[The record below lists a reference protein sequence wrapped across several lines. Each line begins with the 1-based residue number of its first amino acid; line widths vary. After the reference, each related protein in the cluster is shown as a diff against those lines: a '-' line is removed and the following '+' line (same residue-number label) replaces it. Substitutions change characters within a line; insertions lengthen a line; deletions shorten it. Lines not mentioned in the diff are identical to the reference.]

1 MLDLRAGS
9 VGTRISPSTAADRRH
24 HDELTHA
31 LLRAGRPDRQDTL
44 RRAVELNLCLAAE
57 ISARFSGRGVDDDE
71 LRQIAALGLV
81 KAVRTFQADRD
92 SSFLAFAQQTIT
104 GELKRYF
111 RDHAWLVRIPRRLH
125 EVLGD
130 VQKVAG
136 EHAPAGIA
144 ARIDRSEQEVT
155 EALRARRCRQG
166 LPLAELSDRP
176 ADVDAEVERIET
188 ADLVRSV
195 LAALDPRSR
204 TILFLRYVEERGQAD
219 IGRFVGLS
227 QVQVSREI
235 RRALRLARER
245 GTELVQAAG

>member
-1 MLDLRAGS
+1 MLDVRTGSAALR
-9 VGTRISPSTAADRRH
+9 VSPSTAADRRH
-24 HDELTHA
+24 HDDLTHA
-31 LLRAGRPDRQDTL
+31 LLQPGRPDRQDAI
-44 RRAVELNLCLAAE
+44 RRAVELNLCLAFEVA
-57 ISARFSGRGVDDDE
+57 ARFSGRGVDDDE

-92 SSFLAFAQQTIT
+92 SSFLAFALQTVT

-130 VQKVAG
+130 VQKMGG
-136 EHAPAGIA
+136 EHPPAGIA
-144 ARIDRSEQEVT
+144 ARIDRSEQEVE
-155 EALRARRCRQG
+155 EALQARSCREG

-176 ADVDAEVERIET
+176 ADLDAEVERIET

-195 LAALDPRSR
+195 LAELDPRSR

-219 IGRFVGLS
+219 IGRVVGLS

-235 RRALRLARER
+235 RRALTLARER
-245 GTELVQAAG
+245 SAELV